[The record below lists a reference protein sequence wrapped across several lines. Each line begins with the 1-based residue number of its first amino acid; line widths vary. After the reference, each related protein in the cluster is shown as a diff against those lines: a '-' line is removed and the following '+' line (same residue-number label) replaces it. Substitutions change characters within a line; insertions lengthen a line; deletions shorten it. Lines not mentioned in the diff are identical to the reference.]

1 MVSCVVY
8 ENRDWVMRLSSSV
21 RLEDR
26 RGEGL
31 VTKTDLKETA
41 GCAVARVDG
50 LRADD
55 RVVAGLPRKRPSP
68 TLEIFRAIY
77 KFLFCK
83 NGKTTSFCYPLGF
96 FVQAAG
102 TAGTRGLNV
111 PGKFGKGP

>member
-1 MVSCVVY
+1 
-8 ENRDWVMRLSSSV
+8 MRLSSSV

-41 GCAVARVDG
+41 GCAAARVDG

-68 TLEIFRAIY
+68 TLEIFRVIY

-83 NGKTTSFCYPLGF
+83 NGKTTSFCCPLGVF
-96 FVQAAG
+96 RLSG
-102 TAGTRGLNV
+102 GHG
-111 PGKFGKGP
+111 GH

>member
-1 MVSCVVY
+1 
-8 ENRDWVMRLSSSV
+8 MRLSSSV

-41 GCAVARVDG
+41 GCAAARVDG

-68 TLEIFRAIY
+68 HSRSLE
-77 KFLFCK
+77 LFI
-83 NGKTTSFCYPLGF
+83 GSSFARMEKPLPF
-96 FVQAAG
+96 A
-102 TAGTRGLNV
+102 V
-111 PGKFGKGP
+111 P